1 VFIKIKNFILRQYS
15 VGNWWGAFRNV
26 STNVMSYVIFLN
38 FILVA
43 PLGYSTAV
51 APWLEAHG
59 VPMPLIV
66 FMGIIMIGLLLIF
79 VLEYKL
85 SIPSQYSFWSDQW
98 WRHNN
103 PLKEKMEKIDK
114 KLDSVGDIDKR
125 LKAIEE
131 ALGIEKH
138 A

>member
-1 VFIKIKNFILRQYS
+1 MFAKIKTFILRQYS
-15 VGNWWGAFRNV
+15 IGNWWGAFRNI

-43 PLGYSTAV
+43 PIGYSMAV
-51 APWLEAHG
+51 APWLEARG

-66 FMGIIMIGLLLIF
+66 FMGIIMLGILLIF

-85 SIPSQYSFWSDQW
+85 SIPSQYSFWNDQW

-103 PLKEKMEKIDK
+103 PIKDKMDK
-114 KLDSVGDIDKR
+114 MDKR
-125 LKAIEE
+125 LKAMEKTLE
-131 ALGIEKH
+131 RIEKRGQ
-138 A
+138 